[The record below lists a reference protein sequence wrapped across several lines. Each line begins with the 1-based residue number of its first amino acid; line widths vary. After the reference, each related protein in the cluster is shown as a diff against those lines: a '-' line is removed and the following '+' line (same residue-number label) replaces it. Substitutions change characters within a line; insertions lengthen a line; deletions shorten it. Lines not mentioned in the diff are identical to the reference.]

1 MGCNGSSHAEAPAQ
15 PHAPAQQKPARHDGG
30 RPVIL
35 GQAGE
40 VDGAS
45 SSASP
50 AKTHRA
56 KTRSVTFG
64 STQTYEFQVK
74 VSRSVSF

>member
-1 MGCNGSSHAEAPAQ
+1 MGCNGSSHAEDPAQ
-15 PHAPAQQKPARHDGG
+15 SQAPAQQKPTRHHGSG
-30 RPVIL
+30 PVIL

-40 VDGAS
+40 VDGGS
-45 SSASP
+45 PSANGV
-50 AKTHRA
+50 KTDRS

-74 VSRSVSF
+74 VSSSLSF